1 MPLVGFRPTKA
12 RLIIENSRDSVLVM
26 KVVLDADQ
34 VVELSTGGG
43 LNDLVGVL
51 RIRER
56 KPNGAGNGDKTIGS
70 MVYVAE
76 TEGGVTAVAAKFQ
89 VNVVMA
95 ADKFATLLRVANA
108 GRLPTKFFVD
118 AGARPVRGEPKGLG
132 YRMRAGERVKVWE
145 NHTHRTLP
153 VSNFVMILPIDV
165 SAAANDAVTVSNG
178 VPPVAVATNAQV
190 AELMD
195 DMLVFQSDTRTTMF
209 GFVCVL
215 AIVALAALAIGVSL
229 FYR

>member
-12 RLIIENSRDSVLVM
+12 RLIIENNKDSVLVM
-26 KVVLDADQ
+26 KVVLDADDA
-34 VVELSTGGG
+34 VELSTGGM
-43 LNDLVGVL
+43 LKDLVGVL

-56 KPNGAGNGDKTIGS
+56 KLNGAGNGDKAIGS

-76 TEGGVTAVAAKFQ
+76 ANGDTGLAAAKFQ
-89 VNVVMA
+89 INVAMA
-95 ADKFATLLRVANA
+95 TDKFATLLRVANA

-118 AGARPVRGEPKGLG
+118 AGERPVRGEAKGLG
-132 YRMRAGERVKVWE
+132 YRMRVGARVKVWE

-153 VSNFVMILPIDV
+153 VTNFVMILPIDV
-165 SAAANDAVTVSNG
+165 PAGSSEAHAVSVD
-178 VPPVAVATNAQV
+178 VPPVAVATNVQV

-215 AIVALAALAIGVSL
+215 AVVALAALAIGVSL

>member
-1 MPLVGFRPTKA
+1 
-12 RLIIENSRDSVLVM
+12 
-26 KVVLDADQ
+26 
-34 VVELSTGGG
+34 
-43 LNDLVGVL
+43 
-51 RIRER
+51 
-56 KPNGAGNGDKTIGS
+56 
-70 MVYVAE
+70 
-76 TEGGVTAVAAKFQ
+76 
-89 VNVVMA
+89 MA
-95 ADKFATLLRVANA
+95 TDKFATLLRVANA

-118 AGARPVRGEPKGLG
+118 AGERPVRGEPKGLG
-132 YRMRAGERVKVWE
+132 YRMRVGERVKVWE

-165 SAAANDAVTVSNG
+165 PSAASSAMTVSAE
-178 VPPVAVATNAQV
+178 VPTVAVATNAQV

-209 GFVCVL
+209 GFACVL

>member
-12 RLIIENSRDSVLVM
+12 RLIIENNKDSVLVM
-26 KVVLDADQ
+26 KVVLDADDA
-34 VVELSTGGG
+34 VELSTGGT
-43 LNDLVGVL
+43 LKDLVGVL

-56 KPNGAGNGDKTIGS
+56 KTNGAGNGDKKIGS

-76 TEGGVTAVAAKFQ
+76 TNGEASAAAAKFQ
-89 VNVVMA
+89 VNVAMA
-95 ADKFATLLRVANA
+95 TDKFATLLRAANA

-118 AGARPVRGEPKGLG
+118 AGEQPVRGEAKGLG
-132 YRMRAGERVKVWE
+132 YRMRVGQRIKVWE

-165 SAAANDAVTVSNG
+165 SAAAHEASAMSVA
-178 VPPVAVATNAQV
+178 VPPVALATNAQV

-215 AIVALAALAIGVSL
+215 AIIALATLAIGVSL

>member
-12 RLIIENSRDSVLVM
+12 RLIIENNKESVLVM
-26 KVVLDADQ
+26 KVVLDADDA
-34 VVELSTGGG
+34 VELSTGGT
-43 LNDLVGVL
+43 LKDLVGVL

-56 KPNGAGNGDKTIGS
+56 KSNGTGNGDKTIGS

-76 TEGGVTAVAAKFQ
+76 TDGDATAAAKFQ
-89 VNVVMA
+89 VNVAMA
-95 ADKFATLLRVANA
+95 TDKFATLLRVANA

-118 AGARPVRGEPKGLG
+118 AGERPVRGEAKGLG
-132 YRMRAGERVKVWE
+132 YRMRIGERVKVWE

-165 SAAANDAVTVSNG
+165 PSVASEALAVSRES
-178 VPPVAVATNAQV
+178 PPVAAATNVQV

-209 GFVCVL
+209 GFACVL
-215 AIVALAALAIGVSL
+215 AIIALAALAIGVSL

>member
-12 RLIIENSRDSVLVM
+12 RLIIENSKDSVLVM
-26 KVVLDADQ
+26 KVVLDAEDM
-34 VVELSTGGG
+34 VELTTGGT
-43 LNDLVGVL
+43 LRDLVGVL

-56 KPNGAGNGDKTIGS
+56 KTNGPPNGEKQIGS

-76 TEGGVTAVAAKFQ
+76 ADDDSGAAASKFQ
-89 VNVVMA
+89 VNVSMA

-118 AGARPVRGEPKGLG
+118 AGGRPARGEDAALG
-132 YRMRAGERVKVWE
+132 YRMRSGERVKVWD
-145 NHTHRTLP
+145 NHAHRRLP

-165 SAAANDAVTVSNG
+165 ESVPNEEIAAGDAE
-178 VPPVAVATNAQV
+178 PVAVATNAQV

-195 DMLVFQSDTRTTMF
+195 DMLVFQSDTRTSMF
-209 GFVCVL
+209 GLVCVL
-215 AIVALAALAIGVSL
+215 GIVALAALVIAISM

>member
-12 RLIIENSRDSVLVM
+12 RLIIENNKDSVLVM
-26 KVVLDADQ
+26 KVVLDADDA
-34 VVELSTGGG
+34 VELSTGGT
-43 LNDLVGVL
+43 LKDLVGVL

-56 KPNGAGNGDKTIGS
+56 KPNGAGNGSKTIGA

-76 TEGGVTAVAAKFQ
+76 TDGDPAAAAAKFQ
-89 VNVVMA
+89 INVAMA
-95 ADKFATLLRVANA
+95 TDKFATLLRVANA

-118 AGARPVRGEPKGLG
+118 AGERPVRGEPKGLG
-132 YRMRAGERVKVWE
+132 YRMRVGERVKVWE

-165 SAAANDAVTVSNG
+165 PSAASSAMTVSAE
-178 VPPVAVATNAQV
+178 VPTVAVATNAQV

-195 DMLVFQSDTRTTMF
+195 DMLVFQSDTRNTMF
-209 GFVCVL
+209 GLVCVL
-215 AIVALAALAIGVSL
+215 GVVALASLAIGLAVY
-229 FYR
+229 FR